1 MLWSYRSKPFLALL
15 LRWINKNKFL
25 RALPIRLDQAEW
37 KWREAQPV
45 DEVKPEFIEHE
56 PDGSEAQ
63 SLLGGTL
70 QVRHKFI
77 SRDE

>member
-1 MLWSYRSKPFLALL
+1 MTLI
-15 LRWINKNKFL
+15 LRWINDRKFF
-25 RALPIRLDQAEW
+25 ATLPGRLDQAERDW
-37 KWREAQPV
+37 HEAQPV

-70 QVRHKFI
+70 QARHKFI